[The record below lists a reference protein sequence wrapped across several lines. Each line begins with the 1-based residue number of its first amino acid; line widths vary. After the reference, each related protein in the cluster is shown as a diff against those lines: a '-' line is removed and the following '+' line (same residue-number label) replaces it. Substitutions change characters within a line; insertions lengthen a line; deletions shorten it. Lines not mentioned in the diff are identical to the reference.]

1 MTEEWGSAVSGM
13 LAPWRSVMGS
23 LFRREKVHCAHIL
36 VTNEKEA
43 CELLAEL
50 QAGADFAEKARA
62 LSQCPSGRAGG
73 DLGSFGRGQMVP
85 EFDKV
90 AFTLQPG
97 ELSGVVKTKFGFH
110 VLKRIA

>member
-1 MTEEWGSAVSGM
+1 
-13 LAPWRSVMGS
+13 MGS

-43 CELLAEL
+43 RELLAEL

-62 LSQCPSGRAGG
+62 LSQCPSGRSGG